1 MKKQFLSCCLS
12 IGLLAGC
19 ALNDTEQMAEGDISR
34 QQLLSSQVQ
43 FSNGYH
49 QFHLSEEK
57 TALIR
62 EWPDSTHFDVYF
74 GTWCHDSEREVP
86 KLLKIM
92 DVNKAFSHQLI
103 ALNYQKTEAKG
114 RAKKAGVQFTPTIV
128 IYVDDQEI
136 GRIIER
142 SRKSL
147 VDDID
152 KMIKK
157 HNA

>member
-19 ALNDTEQMAEGDISR
+19 ALNDVEQMAQGDISR

-49 QFHLSEEK
+49 QFHLSEQE
-57 TALIR
+57 TALVQQ
-62 EWPDSTHFDVYF
+62 WPDSTHFDVYF

-86 KLLKIM
+86 KLLKII
-92 DVNKAFSHQLI
+92 DANKTFSHQLI
-103 ALNYQKTEAKG
+103 ALNYQKTEPEG
-114 RAKKAGVQFTPTIV
+114 RAKKTKVMFTPTI
-128 IYVDDQEI
+128 IISVDDQEV

-142 SRKSL
+142 PRKSL